1 MLIPFSMVILLS
13 IDDYLHFKIDS
24 VNFTKITPVLPTKE
38 NLKTPIYESFLN
50 NKKEIY
56 EARLRLVKK
65 IGRYCLP
72 LIIILFSLTFNFV
85 GMSMKYSSTF
95 NYLYY

>member
-13 IDDYLHFKIDS
+13 IDDYLHFKVEN
-24 VNFTKITPVLPTKE
+24 VNFTKITPVLPSKG
-38 NLKTPIYESFLN
+38 NLKTPVYESYLN
-50 NKKEIY
+50 NEKEIY

-95 NYLYY
+95 DYLY